1 MKQKRSDTEL
11 FALNPEPEKSKRS
24 RIDTIGQNGNDG
36 LHYKP
41 KGYAIQSIFSYGWD
55 FVGFDDEDGLR
66 EVFKTKK
73 AAKQELDE
81 ILEFTGDTPD
91 DWRIIPYNPHED
103 ETFARF

>member
-1 MKQKRSDTEL
+1 MSL
-11 FALNPEPEKSKRS
+11 FEDALPEEAKPEPTFPGSS
-24 RIDTIGQNGNDG
+24 RIDIIGQNGNSG

-73 AAKQELDE
+73 AAKAELAE
-81 ILEFTGDTPD
+81 ILDFTGDTPD
-91 DWRIIPYNPHED
+91 DWRIIPYNPYED
-103 ETFARF
+103 DTFARF